1 MPILQRIVR
10 MQRRVNQLFETIIDR
25 LAKKQL
31 EQASRQYELQYDK
44 PLSAQ
49 EVIEIKKGVVLRVGF
64 FVCIPVVILLLT
76 LMNGGVG
83 G

>member
-1 MPILQRIVR
+1 MTILQRIVR

-31 EQASRQYELQYDK
+31 EQASRQYELQDDK

-64 FVCIPVVILLLT
+64 FGLIPVVILLIT

>member
-1 MPILQRIVR
+1 MTILQRIVR

-25 LAKKQL
+25 IAKKQL
-31 EQASRQYELQYDK
+31 EQATRQYELQYDK

-64 FVCIPVVILLLT
+64 FGFIPVVILLLT
-76 LMNGGVG
+76 FMNGGVG

>member
-1 MPILQRIVR
+1 MTILQRIVR
-10 MQRRVNQLFETIIDR
+10 MQQRVNQLFETIIDR

-31 EQASRQYELQYDK
+31 EQATRQYELQYDK

>member
-44 PLSAQ
+44 PLSEQ

-64 FVCIPVVILLLT
+64 FVFIPVIILLLI

>member
-10 MQRRVNQLFETIIDR
+10 MQRRVNQLFETIINR

-31 EQASRQYELQYDK
+31 EQATRQYELQYDK

>member
-1 MPILQRIVR
+1 MTILQRIVR

-44 PLSAQ
+44 PLSEQ

>member
-1 MPILQRIVR
+1 MTILQRIVR

-44 PLSAQ
+44 PLCEQ
-49 EVIEIKKGVVLRVGF
+49 EILEIKKGVVLRVGF

>member
-1 MPILQRIVR
+1 MTILQRIVR

-44 PLSAQ
+44 PLSSQ
-49 EVIEIKKGVVLRVGF
+49 EVIEIKKGVVLRIGF

>member
-1 MPILQRIVR
+1 MTILERIVR

-44 PLSAQ
+44 PLSEQ
-49 EVIEIKKGVVLRVGF
+49 EILEIKKGVVLRVGF

>member
-1 MPILQRIVR
+1 MTILQRIVR
-10 MQRRVNQLFETIIDR
+10 MQQRVNQLFETIIDR

-31 EQASRQYELQYDK
+31 EQATRQYELQYDK
-44 PLSAQ
+44 PLSEQ

>member
-1 MPILQRIVR
+1 MPILQKIVR
-10 MQRRVNQLFETIIDR
+10 MQRRVNQLFEAIINR

-44 PLSAQ
+44 PLSTQ
-49 EVIEIKKGVVLRVGF
+49 EIIEIKKGVVLRVGF
-64 FVCIPVVILLLT
+64 FGCIPVVILLLT

>member
-31 EQASRQYELQYDK
+31 EQASRQYDLQYDK
-44 PLSAQ
+44 PLSTQ

>member
-1 MPILQRIVR
+1 MTILQRIVR
-10 MQRRVNQLFETIIDR
+10 MQRRVNKLFETIVNQ

-44 PLSAQ
+44 PLIEQ

-64 FVCIPVVILLLT
+64 FVCIPVVILLLS
-76 LMNGGVG
+76 LMNGGI
-83 G
+83 

>member
-1 MPILQRIVR
+1 MPILQRIVS
-10 MQRRVNQLFETIIDR
+10 MQQRVNQLFEAIIDR

-31 EQASRQYELQYDK
+31 EQATRQYELQYDK

>member
-1 MPILQRIVR
+1 MTILKRVVR
-10 MQRRVNQLFETIIDR
+10 MQQRVNQLFEAIIDR

-64 FVCIPVVILLLT
+64 FLCIPVVILLLT

>member
-1 MPILQRIVR
+1 MTILQRIVR

-25 LAKKQL
+25 LAKNQL

>member
-1 MPILQRIVR
+1 MTILQRIVR
-10 MQRRVNQLFETIIDR
+10 MQRRVNQLFENIIDR

-44 PLSAQ
+44 PLSTQ

-76 LMNGGVG
+76 LMNGGVRG
-83 G
+83 

>member
-1 MPILQRIVR
+1 MTILERIVR

-44 PLSAQ
+44 PLSEQ

>member
-1 MPILQRIVR
+1 

-31 EQASRQYELQYDK
+31 EQATRQYELQYDK
-44 PLSAQ
+44 SLSAQ

>member
-1 MPILQRIVR
+1 MTILQRIVR

-44 PLSAQ
+44 PLSEQ

-64 FVCIPVVILLLT
+64 FVFIPVIILLLI

>member
-1 MPILQRIVR
+1 MTILQRIVR

-44 PLSAQ
+44 PLSKQ

>member
-1 MPILQRIVR
+1 MTILQKIAR
-10 MQRRVNQLFETIIDR
+10 MQRRVNQLFENIIDR

-44 PLSAQ
+44 PLSKQ

-64 FVCIPVVILLLT
+64 FVFIPVIILLLI

>member
-1 MPILQRIVR
+1 MTILQRIVR
-10 MQRRVNQLFETIIDR
+10 MQRRVNQLFETIINR
-25 LAKKQL
+25 IAKKQL
-31 EQASRQYELQYDK
+31 EQTSRQYELQYDK
-44 PLSAQ
+44 PLSEQ

-64 FVCIPVVILLLT
+64 FVCIPVIILLLT

>member
-1 MPILQRIVR
+1 MTILQRIVR
-10 MQRRVNQLFETIIDR
+10 MQQRVNQLFETIIDR

>member
-1 MPILQRIVR
+1 MTILQRIVR

-64 FVCIPVVILLLT
+64 FLCIPVVILLLT

>member
-1 MPILQRIVR
+1 MTILQRIVR

-44 PLSAQ
+44 PLSEQ
-49 EVIEIKKGVVLRVGF
+49 EILEIKKGVVLRVGF

>member
-1 MPILQRIVR
+1 MTILQRIVR
-10 MQRRVNQLFETIIDR
+10 MQRRVNQLFETIIDK

-31 EQASRQYELQYDK
+31 EQATRQYELQYDK